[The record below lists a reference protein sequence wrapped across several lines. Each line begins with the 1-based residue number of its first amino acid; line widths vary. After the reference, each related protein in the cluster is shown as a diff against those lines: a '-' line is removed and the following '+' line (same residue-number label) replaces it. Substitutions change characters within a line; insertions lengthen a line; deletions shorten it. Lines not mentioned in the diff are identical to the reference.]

1 MKRNTDELKQEI
13 ADTLYWDNRINH
25 SNVKVDVVE
34 DRIIISGTVASNSE
48 RDAVITDVWNASG
61 VRMIDNQISVSYPD
75 IEYNNLETESHLN
88 SLIKWDADIGDQD
101 IRVDFEHGRARL
113 SGNVNALWKKYK
125 ARNLCG
131 NVRGVNTIEN
141 DITVSGDEKPGDELI
156 ARDLS
161 TAFDRNAQIP
171 DEMIDIIVE
180 DGIVTLKGK
189 APTWQIKNAAFET
202 ALYTGGVIDVRNEID
217 ILEA

>member
-13 ADTLYWDNRINH
+13 AETLYWDSRIDH
-25 SNVKVDVVE
+25 ANVKVDVVE
-34 DRIIISGTVASNSE
+34 DRVLISGTVASNSE

-61 VRMIDNQISVSYPD
+61 VRMIDNQIRVSHPD

-101 IRVDFEHGRARL
+101 IHVDFEHGRARL
-113 SGNVNALWKKYK
+113 SGSVNALWKKYK
-125 ARNLCG
+125 ARTLCS

-141 DITVSGDEKPGDELI
+141 DIAVAGDEKPADELI
-156 ARDLS
+156 AQDLM
-161 TAFDRNAQIP
+161 TAFNRNAQIP

-180 DGIVTLKGK
+180 NGMVTLKGK
-189 APTWQIKNAAFET
+189 VPTWQIKNAVFET
-202 ALYTGGVIDVRNEID
+202 ALYTGGVSEVRNEIE
-217 ILEA
+217 ILET